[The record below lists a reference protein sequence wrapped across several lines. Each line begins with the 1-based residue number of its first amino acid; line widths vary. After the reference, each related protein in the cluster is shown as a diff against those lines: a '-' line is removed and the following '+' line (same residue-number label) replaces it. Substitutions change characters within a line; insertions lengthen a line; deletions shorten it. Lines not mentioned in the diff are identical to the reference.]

1 MIKIIKKSL
10 IISLFFLLLSCGFKK
25 LNDNRELILIENF
38 YITGDKRIG
47 FDIKNQIL
55 LISNNNSENKVRFSL
70 DSKKI
75 KTSKNK
81 STSGKI
87 TRYNIALNIILQI
100 EDLNTNDK
108 FIRNFNYNVDYKVGK
123 NHSET
128 IDAQK
133 KATQNATDIIVEEI
147 IRFLSL
153 YYR

>member
-1 MIKIIKKSL
+1 MIRIIKKSI
-10 IISLFFLLLSCGFKK
+10 IISLFFLLLACGFKK

-38 YITGDKRIG
+38 NITGDKRIG

-55 LISNNNSENKVRFSL
+55 LISSNNSKNKVKFDL
-70 DSKKI
+70 ESKKI
-75 KTSKNK
+75 KTSKDKN
-81 STSGKI
+81 TSGKI
-87 TRYNIALNIILQI
+87 TRYNIALNVTLQI
-100 EDLNTNDK
+100 EDLDKK

>member
-10 IISLFFLLLSCGFKK
+10 IVSLFFLLLSCGFKK
-25 LNDNRELILIENF
+25 LNDNRELISIESFN
-38 YITGDKRIG
+38 ITGDKRIG

-55 LISNNNSENKVRFSL
+55 LISNNDSQNKVKFSL

-75 KTSKNK
+75 KTSKDKN
-81 STSGKI
+81 TSGKI

-100 EDLNTNDK
+100 EELNKNDK
-108 FIRNFNYNVDYKVGK
+108 FIRNFNYNVDYNVGE

>member
-25 LNDNRELILIENF
+25 LNDNRELISIESFN
-38 YITGDKRIG
+38 ITGDKRIG

-55 LISNNNSENKVRFSL
+55 LISNNDSQNKVKFSL

-75 KTSKNK
+75 KTSKDKN
-81 STSGKI
+81 TSGKI

-100 EDLNTNDK
+100 EELNKNDK
-108 FIRNFNYNVDYKVGK
+108 FIRNFNYNVDYNVGE

>member
-25 LNDNRELILIENF
+25 LNDNRELILSENF

-75 KTSKNK
+75 KASKNK